1 MSNASDAFDVVV
13 IGSGPGGY
21 VAAIRCAQL
30 GLSTACVER
39 ENLGGICLNWGCIPT
54 KALLRSAEVLDTF
67 QHAKEFGI
75 IAGDVR
81 PDFPAMIQRSR
92 AIADKVSKGV
102 GFLFRKNKIAHLQGT
117 ATLLARK
124 GPPQGFPRAREARGP
139 SSALDRSPSVAWQP
153 HKVQIE
159 AGSERKVIE
168 AKHVILATGA
178 RAKSLPGVELD
189 GTRIIEYRK
198 AMTLPEQP
206 RSLVVLGAGAIGVE
220 FASFYRSLGSEV
232 TIVEFLPRIVP
243 NEDPEIS
250 RELSRAF
257 EKKGIRLLA
266 GHKLTAAKNTG
277 DRVAITV
284 EPVAGGGPQSLEAD
298 VLLVAVGIA
307 ANTENLGLE
316 AHGVALERGFIKVD
330 AENRCGDGLW
340 AIGDVAGRGLA
351 HVASAEGVFVAEKLA
366 GVHAPEIHYDA
377 IPSCTYC
384 HPEIASVGLTEEK
397 ARAQDIPIK
406 VGKMPFRALAKATAA
421 GDPNGFVK
429 VIWHAETG
437 ALVGA
442 HLIGPAV
449 TDLIAEF
456 TLAKTTE
463 VNAESLAY
471 TIHAHPTFAEALR
484 IATEDALGHAVDL

>member
-1 MSNASDAFDVVV
+1 MADAPGASGVYDVVV

-30 GLSTACVER
+30 GLRTACVER

-54 KALLRSAEVLDTF
+54 KALLRSAEVLETF
-67 QHAKEFGI
+67 HRAKDFGI
-75 IAGDVR
+75 IAGEVR
-81 PDFPAMIQRSR
+81 ADFSAMIQRSR

-102 GFLFRKNKIAHLQGT
+102 GFLFRKNKVAHLAGT
-117 ATLLARK
+117 ATLLPRP
-124 GPPQGFPRAREARGP
+124 GPWKPHRIQIDGSGGA
-139 SSALDRSPSVAWQP
+139 SV
-153 HKVQIE
+153 VE
-159 AGSERKVIE
+159 T
-168 AKHVILATGA
+168 KHVILATGA
-178 RAKSLPGVELD
+178 RAKSLPGIALD
-189 GTRIIEYRK
+189 GERIIEYRK

-206 RSLVVLGAGAIGVE
+206 KSMIVLGAGAIGVE
-220 FASFYRSLGSEV
+220 FASFYRSLGVEV

-243 NEDPEIS
+243 NEDAEIS
-250 RELSRAF
+250 KELSRAF
-257 EKKGIRLLA
+257 ERKGIQLLA
-266 GHKLTAAKNTG
+266 GHKLTSARNTG
-277 DRVAITV
+277 SRVEVTA
-284 EPVAGGGPQSLEAD
+284 EPAAGGPSRDLAAD
-298 VLLVAVGIA
+298 ILLVAVGVA
-307 ANTENLGLE
+307 ANVENIGLE
-316 AHGVALERGFIKVD
+316 AHSIGLERGFIKVD
-330 AENRCGDGLW
+330 ADNRCGDGLW
-340 AIGDVAGRGLA
+340 AIGDVIGRGLA
-351 HVASAEGVFVAEKLA
+351 HVASAEGVFVAEKIA

-377 IPSCTYC
+377 IPACTYC

-397 ARAQDIPIK
+397 ARAQNLPIK
-406 VGKMPFRALAKATAA
+406 VGRMPFRALAKATAA

>member
-1 MSNASDAFDVVV
+1 MSDTYDVVV

-30 GLSTACVER
+30 GLKTACVER

-75 IAGDVR
+75 IAGEFR
-81 PDFPAMIQRSR
+81 ADFAAIIQRSR
-92 AIADKVSKGV
+92 GIADKVSKGV
-102 GFLFRKNKIAHLQGT
+102 GFLFRKNKITHIAGT
-117 ATLLARK
+117 ATLL
-124 GPPQGFPRAREARGP
+124 PRAG
-139 SSALDRSPSVAWQP
+139 AWRP
-153 HKVQIE
+153 HQLQIE
-159 AGSERKVIE
+159 AASGKATIE
-168 AKHVILATGA
+168 TKHVILATGA
-178 RAKSLPGVELD
+178 RARSLPGIEID
-189 GTRIIEYRK
+189 GERIIEYRK
-198 AMTLPEQP
+198 AMTLPSQP
-206 RSLVVLGAGAIGVE
+206 KSLIVLGAGAIGVE
-220 FASFYRSLGSEV
+220 FASFYRSLGVEV
-232 TIVEFLPRIVP
+232 TIVEFLPRLVP
-243 NEDPEIS
+243 NEDAEIS
-250 RELSRAF
+250 KELTRAF
-257 EKKGIRLLA
+257 DRRGIQNLV
-266 GHKLTAAKNTG
+266 GYKLTSAKNLG
-277 DRVAITV
+277 DRVAITA
-284 EPVAGGGPQSLEAD
+284 EPTAGGDAKQLEAEI
-298 VLLVAVGIA
+298 LLVAVGVA

-316 AHGVALERGFIKVD
+316 AHGVALDRGFIKVD
-330 AENRCGDGLW
+330 GENKCGDNLW
-340 AIGDVAGRGLA
+340 AIGDVIGRGLA
-351 HVASAEGVFVAEKLA
+351 HVASAEGVFVAEKIA
-366 GVHAPEIHYDA
+366 GVHAPEVRYDA
-377 IPSCTYC
+377 IPACTYC

-397 ARAQDIPIK
+397 ARAQNIPIK

-429 VIWHAETG
+429 VLWHAETG